1 MVGMTDSMTVIS
13 KEKYRA
19 SERRAELAQALPSD
33 ADIAREVS
41 EILRVND
48 RRNEIMFAHCDYL
61 SGEGSIG
68 ERVRVSISDF
78 VMPVQWIPVDM
89 MNIPFVQKLVGA
101 GSIDAF
107 LSDVLQVEPND
118 VDHHKVAEKFIRL
131 RYRYDFAFWAASLIW
146 IHNKDGGDDVLFRLR
161 YPQRILVSFFE
172 EKRRAGLPIR
182 LILLKARQWGGS
194 TTTQIYMM
202 WLQFFHATGL
212 NSLIIA
218 HQGAISDEIKDMFDN
233 AIKAYPVELLHKM
246 GDTFSYNEPKMVG
259 VGKSGSTSRVPQR
272 NCKIKV
278 GTAER
283 PDGCRGGA
291 YSLVHLSEVGIWKK
305 TEGKSPEDIVRSAC
319 SGILLRPLTMIVM
332 ESTAN
337 GTGNFFHTE
346 YKAASDPDT
355 PSQFDALFIAW
366 FQIEQY
372 SIPFENSEKL
382 KDFARW
388 LYDNRENDNVMT
400 AREESGRY
408 LWWLWQKGATLEAI
422 NWYVKERAGKNSHA
436 VMASEYPSDDVEA
449 FVHSGSMV
457 FDKYDVEDFRKA
469 CRTPRFIGEVY
480 AKGDEGEAA
489 LENLRFSDDA
499 QGRLWIW
506 AMPED
511 DDEVEVTD
519 RYLTIVDVGGRSDKA
534 DWSVIVVFD
543 RLNMIEGDPPA
554 VVAQWY
560 GHCDIDRLAWKAAQ
574 VAAFYNNSLLVIES
588 NTLET
593 HDRERQV
600 EGGDQSQYI
609 LNQISNIYTNL
620 YARRQSE
627 DEIRQGIPRK
637 YGFHTNIATKPMIIS
652 TLVKAVRDHI
662 YTERDSRCLDEY
674 LTYERKPNGSYGAII
689 GHHDDLL
696 MTRAIG
702 LHICFYEMEMPRII
716 PKRKSMSAKRNG
728 PVSEAVF

>member
-1 MVGMTDSMTVIS
+1 MTDI
-13 KEKYRA
+13 
-19 SERRAELAQALPSD
+19 D
-33 ADIAREVS
+33 N
-41 EILRVND
+41 ILTEND
-48 RRNEIMFAHCDYL
+48 RRNEIMFAPCDYL
-61 SGEGSIG
+61 TGRGSIG

-78 VMPVQWIPVDM
+78 VIPVQWIPVDM
-89 MNIPFVQKLVGA
+89 MSIPFVQKLVGA
-101 GSIDAF
+101 GSIHAF

-118 VDHHKVAEKFIRL
+118 IDYHKVSEKFIRL
-131 RYRYDFAFWAASLIW
+131 RYRYDFAFWAASLIR

-161 YPQRILVSFFE
+161 YPQRILVSHFE
-172 EKRRAGLPIR
+172 AKRRAGLPIR

-218 HQGAISDEIKDMFDN
+218 HKGAISDEIKDMFDN

-246 GDTFSYNEPKMVG
+246 GDTFSVNEPKMVG

-291 YSLVHLSEVGIWKK
+291 YSLVHLSEVGIWTK

-372 SIPFENSEKL
+372 SIPFENSDRL
-382 KDFARW
+382 KEFALW
-388 LYDNRENDNVMT
+388 LYENRENDNVMT
-400 AREESGRY
+400 AREQSGRY

-422 NWYVKERAGKNSHA
+422 NWYVKERSGKNSHA

-457 FDKYDVEDFRKA
+457 FDKYDVEEFNKA
-469 CRTPRFIGEVY
+469 CRPPRFIGEVY

-506 AMPED
+506 AKPED

-534 DWSVIVVFD
+534 DWSVIVVID
-543 RLNMIEGDPPA
+543 RINMIDGDRPA

-574 VAAFYNNSLLVIES
+574 IAAFYNNSLLVIES

-593 HDRERQV
+593 HDLERQV

-609 LNQISNIYTNL
+609 LNQISHIYPNL

-627 DEIRQGIPRK
+627 DEIRQGVPRK
-637 YGFHTNIATKPMIIS
+637 YGFHTNVATKPMIIS
-652 TLVKAVRDHI
+652 TLVKAIRDHI

-689 GHHDDLL
+689 GHHDDIL

-702 LHICFYEMEMPRII
+702 LHICFYEMEIPRIL
-716 PKRKSMSAKRNG
+716 PKQKNKNTKRNG